1 MKKTVSFIIPTH
13 NYGHLIGYT
22 LDCLLNQSYLEWEA
36 IIIDDGSTDN
46 TEEIVKSFL
55 DKDDRLIYLKQNQK
69 GVSAARNKGLSLAR
83 GYYIQFLDADDLI
96 TEDKVKLQIQFLEA
110 NKDVDICM
118 VSTRFF
124 RSSDENLLYTDFA
137 LKNEKIMPLI
147 NGAGHQTIST
157 FIECNPTAIQGPLFR
172 KKHIDKT
179 GTFNENMRY
188 VEDWDFWFRFA
199 INNFNFGFLDDNK
212 ALALVRVHADSATQQ
227 SDSIIVAQGEFR
239 NFVKGYLES
248 SSLPGNEKKELSS
261 KNEKLLINTFK
272 LLMAETDFKKI
283 GSLFRYYKKMNNGSA
298 FLLAFIKSINL
309 KRKTFVTKSKRRN

>member
-1 MKKTVSFIIPTH
+1 MTKRVSFIIPTH
-13 NYGHLIGYT
+13 NYGHLIEYT
-22 LDCLLNQSYLEWEA
+22 LECLLNQSYAYWEA

-46 TEEIVKSFL
+46 TEEVVKSFL
-55 DKDDRLIYLKQNQK
+55 DRDNRLTYFKQNNK
-69 GVSAARNKGLSLAR
+69 GVSSARNKGLSLAN

-96 TEDKVKLQIQFLEA
+96 TKDKVKLQIEFFEA

-124 RSSDENLLYTDFA
+124 HSSDESLLYTDFA

-147 NGAGHQTIST
+147 NGNGYQTIST
-157 FIECNPTAIQGPLFR
+157 FIECNPTAIHGPLFK
-172 KKHIDKT
+172 KKHIEKV
-179 GTFNENMRY
+179 GIFNKNMRY

-199 INNFNFGFLDDNK
+199 INNFRFGFLDASK

-239 NFVKGYLES
+239 KLVKNYLKK
-248 SSLPGNEKKELSS
+248 SSLPDYEKKELIT
-261 KNEKLLINTFK
+261 KNERLLINTFK

-283 GSLFRYYKKMNNGSA
+283 GNLVRYYKKMNNSNA
-298 FLLAFIKSINL
+298 FFRAFIKSINL
-309 KRKTFVTKSKRRN
+309 KRKSLMSN

>member
-1 MKKTVSFIIPTH
+1 MNKTVSFIIPTH

-22 LDCLLNQSYLEWEA
+22 LNCLLNQSYLEWEA

-46 TEEIVKSFL
+46 TEAVVRAFL
-55 DKDDRLIYLKQNQK
+55 DRDDRLIYLKQNQK
-69 GVSAARNKGLSLAR
+69 GVSAARNKGLSLAS

-96 TEDKVKLQIQFLEA
+96 SADKVKLQIQFLEA

-124 RSSDENLLYTDFA
+124 QGSEESLLYTDFA
-137 LKNEKIMPLI
+137 LKNERIMPLI
-147 NGAGHQTIST
+147 NGSGYPIIST

-172 KKHIDKT
+172 KKHIEKT
-179 GTFNENMRY
+179 GSFNEDMRY

-199 INNFNFGFLDDNK
+199 VNNFNFGFLDTNK
-212 ALALVRVHADSATQQ
+212 ALALVRVHSDSATQQ

-239 NFVKGYLES
+239 KLVKNYIKKS
-248 SSLPGNEKKELSS
+248 PLPDHEKKELNS
-261 KNEKLLINTFK
+261 KNERLLINTFK

-283 GSLFRYYKKMNNGSA
+283 GSLFRYYKKMNNGYA
-298 FLLAFIKSINL
+298 FLLSFIKSINL
-309 KRKTFVTKSKRRN
+309 KRKTFGAKSKHYN